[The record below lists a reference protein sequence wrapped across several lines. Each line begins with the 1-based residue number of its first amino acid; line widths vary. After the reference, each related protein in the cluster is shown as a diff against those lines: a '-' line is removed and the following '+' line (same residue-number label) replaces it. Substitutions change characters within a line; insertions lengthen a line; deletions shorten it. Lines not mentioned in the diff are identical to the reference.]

1 MAANNVYIPVK
12 KRKHPPTVTT
22 EAVILTSTIDA
33 KEGRDVATM
42 DIPGTFMHSDQDET
56 VHLHLQQTL
65 ADLLVKCDPRLYH
78 KYVVTEG
85 GQQVLYIELIK
96 ALYSTLRAAFLF
108 WWRLSRKLVEWG
120 FTINPYDWCVANKL
134 IQGTQ
139 CMIIWHIDDLKISH
153 VDPKAVDEVISLLQ
167 AEFRQEGPL
176 TVN

>member
-1 MAANNVYIPVK
+1 M
-12 KRKHPPTVTT
+12 
-22 EAVILTSTIDA
+22 
-33 KEGRDVATM
+33 
-42 DIPGTFMHSDQDET
+42 
-56 VHLHLQQTL
+56 
-65 ADLLVKCDPRLYH
+65 
-78 KYVVTEG
+78 
-85 GQQVLYIELIK
+85 LYIELIK
-96 ALYSTLRAAFLF
+96 ALYSTLRAALLL

-176 TVN
+176 TVNLGWLHNYLGMILDFSIPGKVEIQMYDYIDKMLADLPSNMDGVVRTTLHQNS